1 MQSNIVSWLCMR
13 QHLPVI
19 PLKLDGS
26 TAVQGGKLSKSQW
39 AQERRAPNLAQTECE
54 RSKWHGA
61 KRGKHQ
67 ILKIQ
72 KGTRSDSCAPRNGST
87 RSSCIVLHKH
97 PRSGSSLWIIP
108 PGYLNAN
115 HCPSLEACWSIPV
128 QKQFKS
134 ILIVHT
140 TWFLCEDPI
149 HSKEV
154 EMGLQAFT
162 RVCTNTF
169 LISLHQLDILLLLCF
184 PPHCHLLHIFSSTS
198 KTWFTVYGKL

>member
-26 TAVQGGKLSKSQW
+26 SAVQEGKLNKSQW

-54 RSKWHGA
+54 RSKSHGA

-67 ILKIQ
+67 ILKEQ
-72 KGTRSDSCAPRNGST
+72 KGTRNDSCAPRNAST

-97 PRSGSSLWIIP
+97 PGSGSSLWIIP

-115 HCPSLEACWSIPV
+115 RCPSLEACWSIPV

-134 ILIVHT
+134 ILIVHMI
-140 TWFLCEDPI
+140 WFLCEDPI

-154 EMGLQAFT
+154 EMVSRHLQ
-162 RVCTNTF
+162 RCD
-169 LISLHQLDILLLLCF
+169 LYISDF
-184 PPHCHLLHIFSSTS
+184 SSPTWHLVIVVFSPSLSPSPHIF
-198 KTWFTVYGKL
+198 KHFEDLVYSLG